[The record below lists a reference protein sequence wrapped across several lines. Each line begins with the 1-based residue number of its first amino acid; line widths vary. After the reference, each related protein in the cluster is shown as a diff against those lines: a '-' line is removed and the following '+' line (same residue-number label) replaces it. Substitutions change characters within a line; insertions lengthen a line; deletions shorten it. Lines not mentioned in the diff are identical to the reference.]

1 MSKVVVH
8 FKHEVK
14 MIVHNTDFNSE
25 DVKKLVFNH
34 TVKY

>member
-14 MIVHNTDFNSE
+14 MIVHNTDLNSE
-25 DVKKLVFNH
+25 EVKKLVFNH
-34 TVKY
+34 TVR